1 MALASTLK
9 RVIGRDVTVTCSGT
23 KTLWNSLNISFA
35 FDTEDAT
42 AADSTINEGV
52 FTTKG
57 LTLELTGF
65 LGYTNNGGTLPAIG
79 DTISDLAVA
88 VSSDTLIPSLTAYTN
103 IKVTDVKYDWSKG
116 PAVFTVSARSGM
128 LN

>member
-1 MALASTLK
+1 MALSSSLK
-9 RVIGRDVTVTCSGT
+9 RVIGRDVTVTCDST

-35 FDTEDAT
+35 KDTEDAT
-42 AADSTINEGV
+42 AADSTINEAV

-65 LGYTNNGGTLPAIG
+65 LGYTNNGGTLPEIG

-88 VSSDTLIPSLTAYTN
+88 VSSDTLIPALTDFTN
-103 IKVTDVKYDWSKG
+103 IKVTDVKYDWQKG
-116 PAVFTVSARSGM
+116 PATFSLTARSGM